1 MSEIGLR
8 KEQLDT
14 PTLWVDLDKL
24 EGNISMLSAHFKSAN
39 VDWRPH
45 MKGVRIP
52 SIAHKSIAAG
62 AIGVTCAT
70 LKEAEAMA
78 KTGITDILI
87 ANEVVGKTKITRLV
101 NLCGYTDTK
110 VIVDNPDN
118 VAELGKAATARN
130 VEIGILIDV
139 DTGMTRTG
147 LLPDETVVGLSKL
160 VHETSGLR
168 YLGMMAWEGHTLGE
182 SDPEVKRQEI
192 IKAVEQLT
200 HVADLCRT
208 AGLPVSIVSGGGSG
222 TYKITPFMDGMTEI
236 QAGGAI
242 FSDVAYQ
249 SWGVE
254 TTPSLFIQTIVS
266 SRPAPDRIVFDAG
279 FKTMPVW
286 HAQPK
291 AIGIEGIKSHVG
303 SAEHGVLTLHEP
315 NHSVQIGDIFDFMVG
330 YTDSTLFLYNKL
342 YGIRD
347 GVVEVVWDII
357 PRV

>member
-1 MSEIGLR
+1 MSDIGLK

-14 PTLWVDLDKL
+14 PTLWVDLDKM
-24 EGNISMLSAHFKSAN
+24 ENNITTLAAHFESAN

-52 SIAHKSIAAG
+52 GIAHKAIAAG

-70 LKEAEAMA
+70 VKEAEAMA
-78 KTGITDILI
+78 KAGITDILI
-87 ANEVVGKTKITRLV
+87 ANEVIGANKITRVV
-101 NLCGYTDTK
+101 NLCQYTDTK
-110 VIVDNPDN
+110 VIVDDEENI
-118 VAELGKAATARN
+118 AELSQAACARG

-147 LLPDETVVGLSKL
+147 LMPGDDVVKLSQL
-160 VHETSGLR
+160 VHQTAGLK
-168 YLGMMAWEGHTLGE
+168 YVGMMAWEGHTLGQT
-182 SDPEVKRQEI
+182 DPEAKRQEI
-192 IKAVEQLT
+192 VQAVAQLT
-200 HVADLCRT
+200 DSAERCRE

-222 TYKITPFMDGMTEI
+222 TYKITPFLDGMTEI

-266 SRPAPDRIVFDAG
+266 SRPAPNRIIVDAG

-291 AIGIEGIKSHVG
+291 PLGFDGVKSHVG
-303 SAEHGVLTLHEP
+303 SAEHGVITLHEP
-315 NHSVQIGDIFDFMVG
+315 NDSIKVGDILDFMVG
-330 YTDSTLFLYNKL
+330 YTDSTLFLHSKL
-342 YGIRD
+342 YGIRS
-347 GVVEVVWDII
+347 GIVEVVWDILA
-357 PRV
+357 